1 MKIATIQPSHTVL
14 GRHTFSTDGF
24 SESSSYIDFELID
37 AYPVQVE
44 LIQQS
49 MNLLRQLLEIT
60 PEMICELG
68 LFSQT
73 SKSSLITSLSS
84 QLLTDSLSTITLLQ
98 NISYSNQ
105 PSLQLS
111 SIQVL
116 KLLIDQLDT
125 NLIMTLLDSYPVEA
139 STIRSA
145 LNQLLLQTL
154 FTYTQSDLSLSP
166 SSNPQS
172 RSVQVLL
179 DMLVAHGKQPF
190 PSAISSLL
198 LFPQSLSVSHVS
210 NSISTLFNSLL
221 TFLET
226 PSLVAFH
233 PLAASKIIHFIY
245 LLSLH
250 RDVGIL

>member
-1 MKIATIQPSHTVL
+1 M
-14 GRHTFSTDGF
+14 
-24 SESSSYIDFELID
+24 ID
-37 AYPVQVE
+37 AYSVQVD

-84 QLLTDSLSTITLLQ
+84 QLLTDSSSTINILQ

-116 KLLIDQLDT
+116 KLLVDQLDT

-145 LNQLLLQTL
+145 LNQLLIQTL
-154 FTYTQSDLSLSP
+154 FTYTQNDLSLSP

-179 DMLVAHGKQPF
+179 DMLVAHGKHPF

-198 LFPQSLSVSHVS
+198 LFPKVC
-210 NSISTLFNSLL
+210 LFLM
-221 TFLET
+221 
-226 PSLVAFH
+226 
-233 PLAASKIIHFIY
+233 
-245 LLSLH
+245 
-250 RDVGIL
+250 